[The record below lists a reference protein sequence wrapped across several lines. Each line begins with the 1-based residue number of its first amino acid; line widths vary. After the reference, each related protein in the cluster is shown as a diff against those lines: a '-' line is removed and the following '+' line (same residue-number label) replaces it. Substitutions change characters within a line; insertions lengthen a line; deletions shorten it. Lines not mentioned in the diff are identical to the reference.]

1 MTAGGSS
8 LVGDRVSIECVVD
21 ARNRLGEVPVWDV
34 REQALYW
41 VDIEGK
47 LLQRLTPS
55 TGKVDRWH
63 MPERIA
69 CFALRENGGLIVG
82 FASGFAFYDL
92 DSGRMDWIAK
102 PEASIPT
109 NRFNEGKCDRRGRF
123 WAGTMDD
130 GLKQHSAALYRV
142 DADLRVTKVLDGIGI
157 SNSIV
162 WGLDERTFFFADTL
176 DGALYRFD
184 YDAESGTIANR
195 RKIVDLK
202 GTGIGPDGS
211 TIDTEGYLW
220 NAQWDGWRIARYS
233 PDGVLDRV
241 VELPVQKPTSCM
253 FGGPDLR
260 TLYVTSA
267 IWDLTP
273 EQLRRQPQ
281 AGGLFAI
288 DVGIG
293 GVPEPRFAG

>member
-1 MTAGGSS
+1 VTVTS
-8 LVGDRVSIECVVD
+8 VVD
-21 ARNRLGEVPVWDV
+21 AKNRLGEVPVWDV
-34 REQALYW
+34 AEQALYW

-47 LLQRLTPS
+47 LLQRLTPG
-55 TGKVDRWH
+55 TGKVERWV

-69 CFALRENGGLIVG
+69 CFALREKGGLIVA
-82 FASGFAFYDL
+82 FASGIAFYDL
-92 DSGRMDWIAK
+92 DTGGIEWIAR
-102 PEASIPT
+102 PDPVPT

-130 GLKQHSAALYRV
+130 RLKEHSASLFRV
-142 DADLRVTKVLDGIGI
+142 DPDLTVTKVLDGIGI

-162 WGLDERTFFFADTL
+162 WSLDDRVFYFADTL
-176 DGALYRFD
+176 DKVIDRFD
-184 YDAESGTIANR
+184 FDAVRGTIGNR
-195 RKIVDLK
+195 RRIVDLK
-202 GTGIGPDGS
+202 DTGIAPDGS

-220 NAQWDGWRIARYS
+220 NAQWDGWRVARYA
-233 PDGVLDRV
+233 PDGRLDRV

-253 FGGPDLR
+253 FGGADLR

-267 IWDLTP
+267 IWDLSP
-273 EQLRRQPQ
+273 GQLRDQPL
-281 AGGLFAI
+281 AGGLFAL

>member
-1 MTAGGSS
+1 MTVTS
-8 LVGDRVSIECVVD
+8 VVD
-21 ARNRLGEVPVWDV
+21 AKNRLGEVPVWDV
-34 REQALYW
+34 AEQALYW

-47 LLQRLTPS
+47 LLQRLTPG
-55 TGKVDRWH
+55 TGKVERWV

-69 CFALRENGGLIVG
+69 CFALREKGGLIVA
-82 FASGFAFYDL
+82 FASGIAFYDL
-92 DSGRMDWIAK
+92 DTGGIEWIAR
-102 PEASIPT
+102 PDPVPT

-130 GLKQHSAALYRV
+130 RLKEHSASLFRV
-142 DADLRVTKVLDGIGI
+142 DPDLTVTKVLDGIGI

-162 WGLDERTFFFADTL
+162 WSLDGRVFYFADTL
-176 DGALYRFD
+176 DKVIDRFD
-184 YDAESGTIANR
+184 FDAVRGTIANR
-195 RKIVDLK
+195 RRIVDLK
-202 GTGIGPDGS
+202 DTGIAPDGS

-220 NAQWDGWRIARYS
+220 NAQWDGWRVARYA
-233 PDGVLDRV
+233 PDGRLDRV

-253 FGGPDLR
+253 FGGADLR

-267 IWDLTP
+267 IWDLSP
-273 EQLRRQPQ
+273 GQLRDQPL
-281 AGGLFAI
+281 AGGLFAL

>member
-1 MTAGGSS
+1 MLEGSAS
-8 LVGDRVSIECVVD
+8 VACVVD
-21 ARNRLGEVPVWDV
+21 AKNILGEVPVWDV
-34 REQALYW
+34 AEQALYW

-47 LLQRLTPS
+47 LLQRLTPA
-55 TGKVDRWH
+55 TGAVERWA

-69 CFALRENGGLIVG
+69 CFALRETGGLIVG
-82 FASGFAFYDL
+82 FASGIAFYDL
-92 DSGRMDWIAK
+92 ETGAIDWIAR
-102 PEASIPT
+102 PDPVPT

-130 GLKQHSAALYRV
+130 RLSDHSGSLFRV
-142 DADLRVTKVLDGIGI
+142 DPDRTVTKVLGGTGI

-162 WGLDERTFFFADTL
+162 WSLDDREFYFADTL
-176 DGALYRFD
+176 DSVIERFD
-184 YDAESGTIANR
+184 YDAAGGTIANPR
-195 RKIVDLK
+195 RIVDLA
-202 GTGIGPDGS
+202 GTGISPDGS

-220 NAQWDGWRIARYS
+220 NAQWDGWRIARYA
-233 PDGVLDRV
+233 PDGRLDRI

-273 EQLRRQPQ
+273 EQLRDQPE
-281 AGGLFAI
+281 AGGLFAL

>member
-1 MTAGGSS
+1 M
-8 LVGDRVSIECVVD
+8 VD
-21 ARNRLGEVPVWDV
+21 AKNRLGEVPVWDV

-47 LLQRLTPS
+47 LLQRLIPS
-55 TGKVDRWH
+55 TGKVDRWP

-69 CFALRENGGLIVG
+69 CFALREKGGLIVA
-82 FASGFAFYDL
+82 FASGIALYDL
-92 DSGRMDWIAK
+92 DSGRIDWIAK
-102 PEASIPT
+102 PEEGIPT
-109 NRFNEGKCDRRGRF
+109 NRFNEGKCDRAGRF

-130 GLKQHSAALYRV
+130 GLGRHTGALYRV
-142 DADLRVTKVLDGIGI
+142 DADLSVHKVLDGIGI
-157 SNSIV
+157 SNSTV
-162 WGLDERTFFFADTL
+162 WSLDNRAFYFADTL
-176 DGALYRFD
+176 DGAIFRFD
-184 YDAESGTIANR
+184 YDHATGTIANR
-195 RKIVDLK
+195 KQIVDLK

-220 NAQWDGWRIARYS
+220 NAQWDGWRLARYA
-233 PDGVLDRV
+233 PDGRLDRV

-267 IWDLTP
+267 VWDLTG
-273 EQLRRQPQ
+273 EALAKQPQ
-281 AGGLFAI
+281 AGGLFAL

-293 GVPEPRFAG
+293 GIPEPRFAG